1 MSTRA
6 EPAPRLSPLL
16 EAVLRSYA
24 RALMWAGG
32 AIVVAA
38 LLRWPPSP
46 TGYLAAVGASLAVAG
61 LRYGAV
67 PLSKFAYIT
76 MTVVPVGAL
85 TLLGQPTAAL
95 IAAALGTLLG
105 DIARGKQALAAGINA
120 GREVVS
126 AAGAAGVYAG
136 IAAWTHDPVTAGAGA
151 GPLGINAI
159 PALAFFFLAYFAF
172 SRGLFYFSLIVRGKL
187 TKAEW
192 MVILRYEFVSAGLGA
207 IATLLVTAAFWYAAE
222 GFGWLLILIPL
233 VVVGI
238 LARALIVEAIA
249 SEELRKVVAMEAVI
263 AAGMPL
269 GESLVQIEQLAARL
283 VEWTRLKIYTGQ
295 PGSLSAIYPP
305 VRDGDERLEI
315 DGLRDAALKSDAPV
329 VVDDARRDS
338 RVPGGGEGDGPR
350 SIVLQPLRYGTLTLG
365 VLELAHHRPRAYG
378 AGEVRLI
385 ERFGR
390 QVALALQL
398 DSLVRP
404 MTTSAAEMEGQLRA
418 LGGRLAELRESGHG
432 VAGYAAE
439 IRRRIDDQSRRT
451 ARGLEATEA
460 LAAAAE
466 AIARDAGE
474 AARAGSSAGVLAS
487 ENRAAMREAIERL
500 VELRDF
506 VDGEARELQ
515 ALARASDRI
524 SDLVATIHDIAEQTN
539 LLALNAAIEASRAG
553 EHGRGFAVV
562 AEEVRKLAD
571 SSGRAAQKAG
581 EMVDGVRAQM
591 GAALERM
598 QLGAARVANVGEL
611 SRTALES
618 VDRIVGAAAGSA
630 EVTSRM
636 AERATEQQARVG
648 GLRDEIAA
656 VSRLAAENGEGTTRV
671 AEAAREQA
679 ETLAEIERAAA
690 ALGEVSGR
698 LNTYIARFSART

>member
-1 MSTRA
+1 MMLPDGEAGLSTRA
-6 EPAPRLSPLL
+6 AGGERRLSPLL
-16 EAVLRSYA
+16 QAVLRSYA
-24 RALMWAGG
+24 RALMWAGA
-32 AIVVAA
+32 AIVIAA

-46 TGYLAAVGASLAVAG
+46 TGYLAAAGASLAVAG

-67 PLSKFAYIT
+67 PLSKFSYIT

-95 IAAALGTLLG
+95 VAAALGTLLG

-126 AAGAAGVYAG
+126 AAAAAGVYAG
-136 IAAWTHDPVTAGAGA
+136 IAAWTHDPVTASAAA
-151 GPLGINAI
+151 GPLTINAI
-159 PALAFFFLAYFAF
+159 PALAFYFLAYFAF
-172 SRGLFYFSLIVRGKL
+172 NRGLFYFSLIVRGKL

-207 IATLLVTAAFWYAAE
+207 IATLLVTAAFWYGAE
-222 GFGWLLILIPL
+222 GFGWLLILIP
-233 VVVGI
+233 VMVVGI

-269 GESLVQIEQLAARL
+269 DESLAQIEQLAARL
-283 VEWTRLKIYTGQ
+283 VEWTRLHIWTGQ
-295 PGSLSAIYPP
+295 PGRLSAIYPAGG
-305 VRDGDERLEI
+305 DGDGDDAAEI
-315 DGLRDAALKSDAPV
+315 GGLRDQALRGNVPL
-329 VVDDARRDS
+329 VVDDARRDP
-338 RVPGGGEGDGPR
+338 RVEPGAGDGVR
-350 SIVLQPLRYGTLTLG
+350 SVVLQPLRYGALSLG
-365 VLELAHHRPRAYG
+365 VLELAHHRPHAYG
-378 AGEVRLI
+378 PAEVRLI

-418 LGGRLAELRESGHG
+418 LGARMKELRESGHG

-439 IRRRIDDQSRRT
+439 IRRRIDDQGRRT

-460 LAAAAE
+460 LAAAAD
-466 AIARDAGE
+466 AIATDAGE
-474 AARAGSSAGVLAS
+474 AASAGSSAGVLAS

-524 SDLVATIHDIAEQTN
+524 GDLVSTIHEIAEQTN

-571 SSGRAAQKAG
+571 SSGRAAAQAA
-581 EMVDGVRAQM
+581 EMVDSVRAQM
-591 GAALERM
+591 DAALGRM
-598 QLGAARVANVGEL
+598 EQGAARVANVGEL

-636 AERATEQQARVG
+636 AERAQEQQGRVA
-648 GLRDEIAA
+648 GLRD
-656 VSRLAAENGEGTTRV
+656 
-671 AEAAREQA
+671 
-679 ETLAEIERAAA
+679 
-690 ALGEVSGR
+690 
-698 LNTYIARFSART
+698 

>member
-1 MSTRA
+1 LSTRA
-6 EPAPRLSPLL
+6 EGPERPLSPVLV
-16 EAVLRSYA
+16 AVLRSYA
-24 RALMWAGG
+24 QVLMWLG
-32 AIVVAA
+32 AALTVAA
-38 LLRWPPSP
+38 LVRWPPSP
-46 TGYLAAVGASLAVAG
+46 AGYGAAAAAILAVAA
-61 LRYGAV
+61 LRWGAV
-67 PLSKFAYIT
+67 PLSKFSYIT

-85 TLLGQPTAAL
+85 TLLGHPTAAL
-95 IAAALGTLLG
+95 LAAGLGTLLG
-105 DIARGKQALAAGINA
+105 DIVRGKQALASGINA

-126 AAGAAGVYAG
+126 AAAAAGVYAA
-136 IAAWTHDPVTAGAGA
+136 IAAWTHDPATAGDGA

-159 PALAFFFLAYFAF
+159 PALAFYFLAYFAF
-172 SRGLFYFSLIVRGKL
+172 NRGLFYFSLSARGKL

-207 IATLLVTAAFWYAAE
+207 IATLLVAAAFWYAAD
-222 GFGWLLILIPL
+222 GFGWLLILIP
-233 VVVGI
+233 VAVVGI
-238 LARALIVEAIA
+238 LARALILEAIS

-269 GESLVQIEQLAARL
+269 GESLEKIEQLAARL
-283 VEWTRLKIYTGQ
+283 VEWRRLHIYTGQ
-295 PGSLSAIYPP
+295 PGRLSAIYPP
-305 VRDGDERLEI
+305 VRGDGGGLVL
-315 DGLRDAALKSDAPV
+315 DGLRDAALRSEGPV
-329 VVDDARRDS
+329 VVEDARRDP
-338 RVPGGGEGDGPR
+338 RVEAEGDGLR

-378 AGEVRLI
+378 PAEVRLI

-404 MTTSAAEMEGQLRA
+404 MTVSAAEMEEQLRA
-418 LGGRLAELRESGHG
+418 LGGRLSELRESGHG

-439 IRRRIDDQSRRT
+439 IRRRIDDQGRRT
-451 ARGLEATEA
+451 ARGLDATEA

-466 AIARDAGE
+466 AISRDAGE
-474 AARAGSSAGVLAS
+474 AASAGSSAGVLAS

-506 VDGEARELQ
+506 VDEEATELQ
-515 ALARASDRI
+515 RLARASDRI
-524 SDLVATIHDIAEQTN
+524 SDLVSTIADIAEQTN

-562 AEEVRKLAD
+562 ADEVRKLAD
-571 SSGRAAQKAG
+571 SSGQAALKAR
-581 EMVDGVRAQM
+581 EMVEGVRAQM
-591 GAALERM
+591 GSALGRM
-598 QLGAARVANVGEL
+598 EQGAARVANVGEL
-611 SRTALES
+611 SQTALES

-636 AERATEQQARVG
+636 AERAQEQQARVA

-656 VSRLAAENGEGTTRV
+656 VSQLAAENGEGATRV

-698 LNTYIARFSART
+698 LNTYIARFSAMT

>member
-1 MSTRA
+1 V
-6 EPAPRLSPLL
+6 LV
-16 EAVLRSYA
+16 AVLRSYA
-24 RALMWAGG
+24 QALMWLGG
-32 AIVVAA
+32 ALVVVAM
-38 LLRWPPSP
+38 LRWPPSQ
-46 TGYLAAVGASLAVAG
+46 TGYLGAAAGIVAVAA
-61 LRYGAV
+61 LRFGAV

-76 MTVVPVGAL
+76 MTVVPVGTL

-95 IAAALGTLLG
+95 IAAAAGALLG
-105 DIARGKQALAAGINA
+105 DIARGKQAMAVGINA

-126 AAGAAGVYAG
+126 AAAAAGVYAA
-136 IAAWTHDPVTAGAGA
+136 IAAWTRDPSAAAQAA
-151 GPLGINAI
+151 GPLGITGI
-159 PALAFFFLAYFAF
+159 PALAFYFLAYFTF
-172 SRGLFYFSLIVRGKL
+172 NRGLFYFSLIVRGKL

-222 GFGWLLILIPL
+222 GFGWLLILIP
-233 VVVGI
+233 VTVVGM
-238 LARALIVEAIA
+238 LAKALITEAIA

-269 GESLVQIEQLAARL
+269 DESLEKIEQLAARL
-283 VEWTRLKIYTGQ
+283 VEWSRLHIYTGQ
-295 PGSLSAIYPP
+295 PGRLTAIYPP
-305 VRDGDERLEI
+305 QRGDGDGLLL
-315 DGLRDAALKSDAPV
+315 DGLRDAALRSDAPV
-329 VVDDARRDS
+329 VVEDARKDPRIEE
-338 RVPGGGEGDGPR
+338 GGGDGPR

-378 AGEVRLI
+378 PGEVRLI

-404 MTTSAAEMEGQLRA
+404 MTTSAAEMEGQLRQ
-418 LGGRLAELRESGHG
+418 LGGRLSQLRESGQG

-439 IRRRIDDQSRRT
+439 IRRRIDDQGRRT
-451 ARGLEATEA
+451 SRGLDATEA
-460 LAAAAE
+460 LASAAD

-474 AARAGSSAGVLAS
+474 AARSGSAAGTLAS

-515 ALARASDRI
+515 RLAKASDRI
-524 SDLVATIHDIAEQTN
+524 SDLVATIADIAEQTN

-571 SSGRAAQKAG
+571 SSGRAATKAR
-581 EMVDGVRAQM
+581 EMVDGVRTQM

-598 QLGAARVANVGEL
+598 EQGAARVANVGDL
-611 SRTALES
+611 SQTALDS

-636 AERATEQQARVG
+636 AERAQEQQARVA

-656 VSRLAAENGEGTTRV
+656 VSQLAAENGEGATRV

-679 ETLAEIERAAA
+679 DTLAEIERAAE

-698 LNTYIARFSART
+698 LNTYIARFSAMT